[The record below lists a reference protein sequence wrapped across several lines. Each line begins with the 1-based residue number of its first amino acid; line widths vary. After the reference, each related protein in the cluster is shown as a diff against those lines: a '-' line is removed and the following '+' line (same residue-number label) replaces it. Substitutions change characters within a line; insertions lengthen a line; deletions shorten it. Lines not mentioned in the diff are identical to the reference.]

1 MLTIRERIILQTL
14 APRGNEPLQL
24 LSHIDIANRTG
35 IALACVVSTLWSLKE
50 QKKVLRNE
58 SGCWRL
64 SERPQRL
71 TEPQEKLFDAFR
83 RSSPDV
89 KMTELAR
96 RAGIHRFDLLQR
108 LDELVALGAIAE
120 RPDGWY
126 EVLR

>member
-1 MLTIRERIILQTL
+1 MLTPRERTVLQAL

-24 LSHIDIANRTG
+24 LSHLDIANRTG
-35 IALACVVSTLWSLKE
+35 IPLACVVSTLWSLKE
-50 QKKVLRNE
+50 REKVLRNE

-64 SERPQRL
+64 SERPRRL
-71 TEPQEKLFDAFR
+71 TEAQAKLFDAVR

-89 KMTELAR
+89 KVTDLAR
-96 RAGIHRFDLLQR
+96 RAGVHRSDLRAR

-120 RPDGWY
+120 RSDGWY